1 MRAFGFLFLVVLSL
15 SSCSEKTQLTG
26 SLMTLIKENQLPL
39 EKIQFYND
47 NPLFLERELNASE
60 ANIKSGKVLIVN
72 GKSIN
77 RITLEKQTPGLL
89 IKQSQDHLLISFE
102 AGAGEAKSL
111 RFAPILGEKGE
122 YFYQLVDESGS
133 TTFSRLM
140 YDGNKYLLY
149 NKSKIRLEIMKSSFS
164 GLKVNS
170 KRMKGNRVQ

>member
-1 MRAFGFLFLVVLSL
+1 MRALGFLFLVVLSL

-111 RFAPILGEKGE
+111 HFAPILDEKGE